1 MVLPQDLRDWPLV
14 TFDLLIKLHLDQ
26 SLVSISFLFI
36 LDGSFFHLLGID
48 DVFENM
54 VMIVI

>member
-36 LDGSFFHLLGID
+36 LDGSFFDYFLGLR
-48 DVFENM
+48 VCLEM
-54 VMIVI
+54 W